1 MLNPIELMVSQQA
14 IFNLAAYI
22 VNSDKLQLITQSI
35 GIVFISI
42 VLGLVVY
49 RTEKNKMT

>member
-14 IFNLAAYI
+14 VFNLATYI

-35 GIVFISI
+35 GIIFIAI
-42 VLGLVVY
+42 VLGMTVY
-49 RTEKNKMT
+49 RTEKNKMV